1 MMPNGRNLWRYLVK
15 KEVLMATPQI
25 LVLEKLLLPCQEQV
39 PILQTGRPLG
49 DPCFHST
56 GLEIS
61 SHRVELFSRYS

>member
-1 MMPNGRNLWRYLVK
+1 MMPNGRNLWRYLMK

-49 DPCFHST
+49 DPCFHSM
-56 GLEIS
+56 GL
-61 SHRVELFSRYS
+61 